1 MHERYVY
8 KIEWYRFKL
17 NRVKSN
23 NEIVGEIQSCRIFDF
38 MEFCVVANSNF
49 AINLL
54 LMQVIIQKQHIM
66 LPSIYLIDVI
76 SRRKFFF
83 AETPSVVEISFP
95 LLPHSVSDDGTHYI

>member
-23 NEIVGEIQSCRIFDF
+23 NEIVAEIQSCRIFDF

-83 AETPSVVEISFP
+83 CRDTKCCGDLFPFTPSFRE
-95 LLPHSVSDDGTHYI
+95 